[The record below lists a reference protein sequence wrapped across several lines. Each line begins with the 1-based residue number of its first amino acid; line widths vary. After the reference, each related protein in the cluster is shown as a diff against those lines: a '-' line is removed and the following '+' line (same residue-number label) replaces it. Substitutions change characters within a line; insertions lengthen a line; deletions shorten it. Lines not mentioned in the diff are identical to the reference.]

1 MHSPSGLWLFE
12 SATWSRSA
20 TQSGRR
26 DAQLKHD
33 YEALLMRARAQ
44 DLRIGTLVAENNSF
58 RQVSDVQS
66 AHYELKLQAQKR
78 APLLQELS
86 SAYD

>member
-1 MHSPSGLWLFE
+1 
-12 SATWSRSA
+12 
-20 TQSGRR
+20 
-26 DAQLKHD
+26 
-33 YEALLMRARAQ
+33 MRARAQ

>member
-1 MHSPSGLWLFE
+1 
-12 SATWSRSA
+12 
-20 TQSGRR
+20 
-26 DAQLKHD
+26 
-33 YEALLMRARAQ
+33 MRARAQ

-58 RQVSDVQS
+58 RQVLSDVQS